1 MGLFSGSFGTGL
13 MTGLATS
20 VDKSLRNAM
29 DKRDEELSSA
39 RKFWQQRQA
48 QKMDAAMDQERIAVA
63 GKIFNDIEDE
73 ELEAEAEADAEETDK
88 VETAPEGEESEEVE
102 ASAETEE
109 TPTEKD
115 EVEGHPV

>member
-1 MGLFSGSFGTGL
+1 M
-13 MTGLATS
+13 MTDKKMTS
-20 VDKSLRNAM
+20 LQEETVMSEDNTLENMIDYAANADFNKANAIFNDM
-29 DKRDEELSSA
+29 I
-39 RKFWQQRQA
+39 A

-73 ELEAEAEADAEETDK
+73 ELEAEAETDAKDTDQ

-109 TPTEKD
+109 TPTED